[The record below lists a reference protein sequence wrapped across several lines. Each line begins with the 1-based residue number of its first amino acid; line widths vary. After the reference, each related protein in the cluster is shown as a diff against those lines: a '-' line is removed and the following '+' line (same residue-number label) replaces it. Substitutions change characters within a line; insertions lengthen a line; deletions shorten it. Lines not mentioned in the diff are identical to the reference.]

1 IDDKKEKWVHV
12 TAGNQQGILITGWVN
27 LKQAYIKQI
36 SPWHWH
42 GFNTIEE
49 KATLGELSDKISKNK
64 VATLD
69 LADYIPAMQEL
80 HHILTGT
87 LRYSM
92 QRKKTTQPSFTD
104 GDLKEGLRT
113 SWTAQQIGHLL
124 INYESEWYADEE
136 LSKWNEIDNLYE
148 QEKQQKKEII
158 EQELNKLGLTLPY
171 QRDFALKKLN
181 EAHEHIKTNWQLEKE
196 KRIKPSLWWKEVT
209 EAQTAISNQT
219 TINTNTPILSNLSM
233 DGKAWF
239 IHPVAMIDYFN
250 ENSPEIIFPL
260 KTKPINNFDMRFGK
274 NFNWTK
280 NNNQTM
286 FGWNRSGG
294 KRKHAGRDLYTEPE
308 TEIVAICDG
317 VVLDVSPFYCKT
329 HQITIKHKTNSG
341 RQFIIRYGE
350 VDKKSIKVEVGDVLK
365 QGTVLA
371 KTGLLLEELEPGEK
385 SNYTQIIKVNGI
397 EQKFKPV
404 LVINGKI
411 IYMLHLEYYSG
422 ANGLDLKKPLTNRS
436 NLPYQR
442 RADLI
447 DPLELLKEGYQSTF
461 GIEL

>member
-1 IDDKKEKWVHV
+1 M
-12 TAGNQQGILITGWVN
+12 A
-27 LKQAYIKQI
+27 
-36 SPWHWH
+36 
-42 GFNTIEE
+42 
-49 KATLGELSDKISKNK
+49 K
-64 VATLD
+64 VA
-69 LADYIPAMQEL
+69 
-80 HHILTGT
+80 
-87 LRYSM
+87 
-92 QRKKTTQPSFTD
+92 
-104 GDLKEGLRT
+104 
-113 SWTAQQIGHLL
+113 
-124 INYESEWYADEE
+124 
-136 LSKWNEIDNLYE
+136 
-148 QEKQQKKEII
+148 
-158 EQELNKLGLTLPY
+158 
-171 QRDFALKKLN
+171 
-181 EAHEHIKTNWQLEKE
+181 
-196 KRIKPSLWWKEVT
+196 
-209 EAQTAISNQT
+209 EAQRANSNQSPV
-219 TINTNTPILSNLSM
+219 NANTPILSNLSM